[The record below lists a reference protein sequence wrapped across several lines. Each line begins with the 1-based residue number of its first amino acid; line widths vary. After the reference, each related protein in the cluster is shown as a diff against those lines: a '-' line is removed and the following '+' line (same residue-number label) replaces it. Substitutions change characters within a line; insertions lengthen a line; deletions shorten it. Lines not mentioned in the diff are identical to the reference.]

1 MSTNLEIEEIYKGNL
16 DMVSTKLYQ
25 QTTDKKVEYEY
36 LESLDGG
43 MHHVLIII
51 KYVIMILCRYV
62 SM

>member
-36 LESLDGG
+36 LESLDG
-43 MHHVLIII
+43 VC
-51 KYVIMILCRYV
+51 IMF
-62 SM
+62 